1 MTGLGHRAA
10 DRELFV
16 FYPGSQ
22 ESEQCPNELARP
34 VWSGSGCCSEG
45 QLPNEQK
52 WAALNNNRQKMW
64 FAWHKVEAASFR
76 YALSVLPFKLLYEIS
91 CSVDEILSLIVETK
105 PFVGWCP

>member
-1 MTGLGHRAA
+1 MTGLGRRVA

-45 QLPNEQK
+45 QLPNEQN
-52 WAALNNNRQKMW
+52 WAVLNKSAMQQPSENVVCLAL
-64 FAWHKVEAASFR
+64 
-76 YALSVLPFKLLYEIS
+76 
-91 CSVDEILSLIVETK
+91 
-105 PFVGWCP
+105 G